1 MKKYPFRILV
11 VNQPDGEQLFRVVY
25 QEEPIRLEFGSF
37 RVNCVSAP
45 ESTYDTLFLRGDSK
59 GYDHRT
65 FYVFDYSLMNIEN
78 LNELIKEH
86 YALPI

>member
-1 MKKYPFRILV
+1 MKKYPFKILV

-25 QEEPIRLEFGSF
+25 QEEPIRLSFGQF
-37 RVNCVSAP
+37 MINCVSTP
-45 ESTYDTLFLRGDSK
+45 ESTYDTLFLRGDINS
-59 GYDHRT
+59 YDHRT
-65 FYVFDYSLMNIEN
+65 FYVNHSLMNIEN

>member
-1 MKKYPFRILV
+1 MKKYPFKILV

-37 RVNCVSAP
+37 RVNCVSTP
-45 ESTYDTLFLRGDSK
+45 ESTYDTLFLRGDIN

-65 FYVFDYSLMNIEN
+65 FYVNHSLMNIEN

>member
-1 MKKYPFRILV
+1 MKKYPFKILV

-25 QEEPIRLEFGSF
+25 QEEPIRLEFGHF
-37 RVNCVSAP
+37 RINCVSTP
-45 ESTYDTLFLRGDSK
+45 ESTYDTLFLRGDIK

-65 FYVFDYSLMNIEN
+65 FYVNNSLMNIEN

>member
-1 MKKYPFRILV
+1 

-25 QEEPIRLEFGSF
+25 QEEPIRLEFGQF
-37 RVNCVSAP
+37 MINCVYTP
-45 ESTYDTLFLRGDSK
+45 ESTYDTLFLRGDTK

-65 FYVFDYSLMNIEN
+65 FYVNHSQMNIEN